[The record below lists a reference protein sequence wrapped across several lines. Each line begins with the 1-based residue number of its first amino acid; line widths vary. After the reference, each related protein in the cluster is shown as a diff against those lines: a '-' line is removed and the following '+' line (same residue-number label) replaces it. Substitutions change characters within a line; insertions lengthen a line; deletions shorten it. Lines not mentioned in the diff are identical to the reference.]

1 MKNVPCRYCE
11 NRILGCH
18 DRCEKYMEF
27 KRERERIREARSS
40 ESDASGHIVDCLRKQ
55 KKRRRR
61 K

>member
-18 DRCEKYMEF
+18 DRCEKYIAF
-27 KRERERIREARSS
+27 KREREQIIEARRD
-40 ESDASGHIVDCLRKQ
+40 ELDVNGHVVGVIRKQ
-55 KKRRRR
+55 RKRRRG